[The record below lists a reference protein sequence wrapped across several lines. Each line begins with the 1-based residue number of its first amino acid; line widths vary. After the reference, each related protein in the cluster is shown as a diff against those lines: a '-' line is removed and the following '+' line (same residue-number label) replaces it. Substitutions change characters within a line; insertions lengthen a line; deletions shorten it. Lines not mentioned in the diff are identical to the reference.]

1 MANSDQTPEQ
11 LDWLAFRFV
20 SGEMNRQ
27 QEASF
32 CRRMADEQVVR
43 EAVAEAVQ
51 LTQAIAFA
59 EQLEPI
65 ADQVVLSPVSSAHVQ
80 RSSWMRLKGWIA
92 VGGVCCL
99 ALVILFQYF
108 STMGEHWGSRS
119 LIDGNGVEEML
130 AITWS
135 EIRSEIFSEIGSE
148 EVAFEDHSPD
158 IQLFQLLLEEDAIS
172 TPTWMLAAVAA
183 PLDEATTNNQGNGH
197 QSNGHQSNGELPN

>member
-1 MANSDQTPEQ
+1 MDNSDQNKEH

-65 ADQVVLSPVSSAHVQ
+65 ADQVVLSPV
-80 RSSWMRLKGWIA
+80 
-92 VGGVCCL
+92 
-99 ALVILFQYF
+99 
-108 STMGEHWGSRS
+108 
-119 LIDGNGVEEML
+119 
-130 AITWS
+130 
-135 EIRSEIFSEIGSE
+135 
-148 EVAFEDHSPD
+148 
-158 IQLFQLLLEEDAIS
+158 
-172 TPTWMLAAVAA
+172 
-183 PLDEATTNNQGNGH
+183 
-197 QSNGHQSNGELPN
+197 